1 MFDIAVR
8 LGHMSKTTPEK
19 QRNPSFVMQVLT
31 SKLCP
36 RLSQTEEIN
45 RTPLFP
51 DEKVLWDLD
60 LIPPGNKCDSCHVLA
75 LPKLN
80 LQFLT
85 MQDYLLRNFILY
97 RLESAYAIRQDVTDA
112 IRRVVPRQTMNGPV
126 TFGGWARMATPISSI
141 SIDEVTNQFLHRP
154 AMM

>member
-1 MFDIAVR
+1 
-8 LGHMSKTTPEK
+8 MSKNTPVQ

-36 RLSQTEEIN
+36 RLSQIEEIN

-51 DEKVLWDLD
+51 DEKLLWDLD
-60 LIPPGNKCDSCHVLA
+60 LIPPGNRYDGRQVLA

-85 MQDYLLRNFILY
+85 MHDYLLRNFILY
-97 RLESAYAIRQDVTDA
+97 RLESAYNIRQDITDA
-112 IRRVVPRQTMNGPV
+112 IRRVGPRQTLNGPV
-126 TFGGWARMATPISSI
+126 TFGGWARMATPICSI
-141 SIDEVTNQFLHRP
+141 SIDEVSR
-154 AMM
+154 